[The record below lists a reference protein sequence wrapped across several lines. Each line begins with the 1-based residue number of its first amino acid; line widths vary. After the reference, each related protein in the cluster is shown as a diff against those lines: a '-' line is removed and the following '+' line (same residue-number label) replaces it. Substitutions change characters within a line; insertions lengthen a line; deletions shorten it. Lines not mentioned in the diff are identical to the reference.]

1 MTARGFTLIE
11 LLVVIFIIGLL
22 VALTLPAVL
31 GARESSRR
39 SHCANNLRQIG
50 FAMQQHLEAT
60 DSFPPGGIEWRPPGN
75 SSKRQLA
82 WCVFLLPYLEQQSV
96 YDQLD
101 LKQAFDSPRNAPAAA
116 TILPVFICPS
126 GPRGAQRVAGRGPTD
141 YGGIYGE
148 RIKLQG
154 RVKNSN
160 QPPKG
165 IMIYDQRFT
174 SGEIRDGL
182 SNTLIVA
189 EDTGSLDGQWINA
202 EDTSW
207 RDRQWIN
214 GRNLFDQAYPINAA
228 PKNEN
233 DIRSEHPGGAQ
244 GVFAS
249 GAVRFLDEDIDL
261 NILAALCTRAGGEPL
276 GSF

>member
-39 SHCANNLRQIG
+39 THCANNLRQIG
-50 FAMQQHLEAT
+50 LAMQQHLEAT

-148 RIKLQG
+148 RIQG
-154 RVKNSN
+154 KNE
-160 QPPKG
+160 PPKG

-174 SGEIRDGL
+174 SGEIPDGL

-189 EDTGSLDGQWINA
+189 EDTGWSDG
-202 EDTSW
+202 
-207 RDRQWIN
+207 QWIN
-214 GRNLFDQAYPINAA
+214 GRNLFDQAFAINAA
-228 PKNEN
+228 PKFEN

-249 GAVRFLDEDIDL
+249 GAVRFLDEDLDL

-276 GSF
+276 GSL